1 MPTLLHGTTRS
12 RAERIVAN
20 GPDPKF
26 IEPGG
31 GPQAREFS
39 TYLEN
44 GPFLLGSPEEY
55 ACSKALGFPNEGGAV
70 ILVIEVPEEVV
81 AAAVDEVLLPLNQ
94 GIVQFDVGAGLE
106 ELLAA
111 WPTLT
116 KRIEAIEC
124 Q

>member
-1 MPTLLHGTTRS
+1 MGH
-12 RAERIVAN
+12 
-20 GPDPKF
+20 
-26 IEPGG
+26 
-31 GPQAREFS
+31 
-39 TYLEN
+39 
-44 GPFLLGSPEEY
+44 
-55 ACSKALGFPNEGGAV
+55 